1 MCLSYIE
8 EVIVFNRH

>member
-8 EVIVFNRH
+8 EVIVSNRH